1 MKKFIILITLILILS
16 LSFFIINP
24 EFRRTI
30 MTYVFVTHDYYQ
42 LKTLTR
48 EIQQRDF
55 NGASKKLLRYIN
67 ISKKL
72 TRDSSYMITGIYNA
86 AETVLDRAILQD
98 DFNKLEKFLEEL
110 VKIEPDAYKPNVWLA
125 RAYSDNKI
133 EESIALLDKAIS
145 VSPSQEDAYR
155 ELLRI
160 AQFYNVKNIIKKYC
174 KSYPNSQLGGHR
186 TPNHSSLFNSNNLRR
201 FALKVN
207 DENFFYTNDG
217 ITLSN
222 LQNYEFFL
230 NNKINISNLDLF
242 FSLLPGIKL
251 EIKKI
256 EFISGDK
263 KNVIP
268 KNKLF
273 LTSRNSYFVNNSS
286 SITIFFTKLSDE
298 VIRINFAKEFFIANK
313 PMFSNIEKINFI
325 MDFSKLNLSNEII
338 CSDY

>member
-72 TRDSSYMITGIYNA
+72 THDSSYMITGIYNA

-110 VKIEPDAYKPNVWLA
+110 VKIEPDSYKPNVWLA

-145 VSPSQEDAYR
+145 LSPSQEDAYR

-174 KSYPNSQLGGHR
+174 KSYANSQLGGLR
-186 TPNHSSLFNSNNLRR
+186 SSDHSRLFNSNNLRR

-217 ITLSN
+217 INLSN

-230 NNKINISNLDLF
+230 NNKINVSNLDLF

-263 KNVIP
+263 KIVIP
-268 KNKLF
+268 NNKLF
-273 LTSRNSYFVNNSS
+273 VTSRNSYFVNNNN
-286 SITIFFTKLSDE
+286 SISIFFTNLSDE
-298 VIRINFAKEFFIANK
+298 VVRINFVKDFFIANK
-313 PMFSNIEKINFI
+313 SMFSNIEKINFL
-325 MDFSKLNLSNEII
+325 MDFSKLNLSNKLM